1 MNHAS
6 YGGIMDRLQFLS
18 WRGSSRLGSLGA
30 LGLILLN
37 GPAFGQERSLA
48 QQLLGAWTLVASYQ
62 ERPDG
67 SRFDTFGPS
76 PKGMMIFDPSGRMS
90 LQMARSDRPKFSSN
104 NRLVGTPEENQAA
117 VQGLLSYF
125 GRYEVQD
132 SESAVVITVDASSFP
147 NQDGTTQKR
156 PVQITGDD
164 LRWTNPVPSRGEFS
178 AAFIVWRRAR

>member
-1 MNHAS
+1 MGIRLMN
-6 YGGIMDRLQFLS
+6 LF
-18 WRGSSRLGSLGA
+18 A
-30 LGLILLN
+30 LGLILLSA
-37 GPAFGQERSLA
+37 PASGQEKPLA

-67 SRFDTFGPS
+67 TRFETFGTNPR
-76 PKGMMIFDPSGRMS
+76 GIMIFDPSGRMS

-104 NRLVGTPEENQAA
+104 NRLTGTPEENKAA

-132 SESAVVITVDASSFP
+132 SEGTVMITVDASSFP

-156 PVQITGDD
+156 PVQISGDD

-178 AAFIVWRRAR
+178 AAYIIWRRAR

>member
-1 MNHAS
+1 MTL
-6 YGGIMDRLQFLS
+6 RLTTL
-18 WRGSSRLGSLGA
+18 A
-30 LGLILLN
+30 LGLMMLSA
-37 GPAFGQERSLA
+37 PASGQDKPLA

-67 SRFDTFGPS
+67 SRFDTFGPD
-76 PKGMMIFDPSGRMS
+76 PKGLMIFDQSGRMS

-104 NRLVGTPEENQAA
+104 NRLSGTPEENKAA

-125 GRYEVQD
+125 GRYEVN
-132 SESAVVITVDASSFP
+132 EGERAVVITVDASSFP

-156 PVQITGDD
+156 PVEITGDE

-178 AAFIVWRRAR
+178 AAYIIWQRAR

>member
-1 MNHAS
+1 M
-6 YGGIMDRLQFLS
+6 R
-18 WRGSSRLGSLGA
+18 SRSMGLYA

-37 GPAFGQERSLA
+37 TPASGQEKPLA

-67 SRFDTFGPS
+67 SRFDTFGPD
-76 PKGMMIFDPSGRMS
+76 PKGIMIFDASGRMS

-104 NRLVGTPEENQAA
+104 NRLIGTPEENKAA
-117 VQGLLSYF
+117 VQGMLSYF

-132 SESAVVITVDASSFP
+132 GEGTVVITVDASSFP

-156 PVQITGDD
+156 PVQISGNE

-178 AAFIVWRRAR
+178 AAYIIWRRAQ

>member
-1 MNHAS
+1 MTV
-6 YGGIMDRLQFLS
+6 RLTTL
-18 WRGSSRLGSLGA
+18 A
-30 LGLILLN
+30 LGLMMLSA
-37 GPAFGQERSLA
+37 PASGQDKPLA

-67 SRFDTFGPS
+67 TRFDTFGPN
-76 PKGMMIFDPSGRMS
+76 PKGLMIFDQSGRMS

-104 NRLVGTPEENQAA
+104 NRLTGTPEENKAA

-125 GRYEVQD
+125 GRYEVN
-132 SESAVVITVDASSFP
+132 EGERAVVITVDASSFP

-156 PVQITGDD
+156 PVEITGDE

-178 AAFIVWRRAR
+178 AAYIIWQRAR

>member
-1 MNHAS
+1 MTL
-6 YGGIMDRLQFLS
+6 RLTTF
-18 WRGSSRLGSLGA
+18 A
-30 LGLILLN
+30 LGLMMLSA
-37 GPAFGQERSLA
+37 PASGQDKPLA

-67 SRFDTFGPS
+67 TRFDTFGPD
-76 PKGMMIFDPSGRMS
+76 PKGLMIFDQSGRMS

-104 NRLVGTPEENQAA
+104 NRLTGTPEENKAA

-125 GRYEVQD
+125 GRYEVN
-132 SESAVVITVDASSFP
+132 EGERAVVITVDASSFP

-156 PVQITGDD
+156 PVEITGDE

-178 AAFIVWRRAR
+178 AAYIIWQRTR

>member
-1 MNHAS
+1 M
-6 YGGIMDRLQFLS
+6 GIRLMSLS
-18 WRGSSRLGSLGA
+18 G
-30 LGLILLN
+30 LGLILLSA
-37 GPAFGQERSLA
+37 PASGQDKPLA

-67 SRFDTFGPS
+67 TRFDTFGPN
-76 PKGMMIFDPSGRMS
+76 PKGIMIFDPSGRMS

-104 NRLVGTPEENQAA
+104 NRLTGTPEENKAA

-125 GRYEVQD
+125 GRYEVQ
-132 SESAVVITVDASSFP
+132 ENEGAVLITVDASSFP

-156 PVQITGDD
+156 PVQISGDD

-178 AAFIVWRRAR
+178 AAYIVWRRAR